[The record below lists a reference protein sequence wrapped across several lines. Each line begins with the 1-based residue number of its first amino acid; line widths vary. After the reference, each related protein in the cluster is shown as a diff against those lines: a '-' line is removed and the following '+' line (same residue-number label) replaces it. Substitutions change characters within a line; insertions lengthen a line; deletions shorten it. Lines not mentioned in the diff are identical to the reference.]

1 MSDMGRAAGA
11 LVSVVAFAAATV
23 AGANWARANGYMP
36 APADDGAAVQA
47 ETAGQTRRTAAT
59 PYDLFIT
66 GDHQSAVQ
74 LDQINALCGFS
85 GPIGPE
91 ETRLAIVG
99 EDPGALLMHYTSG
112 GAFPAV
118 YRHSAPADQLHAAS
132 SEGELVIMV
141 AEGRFNARV
150 FVLDERG
157 EPLNSDPLEQ
167 NAEWYGLCANPVAA
181 AAALN
186 SLFAERG
193 ARFDPVQAALE
204 QFADQFAGGAVSELA
219 TACGVTDISTAV
231 SGHWILG
238 ASVRRQRSWAGISH
252 PETGDWIRGVDD
264 FLDLDIARRWDDGA
278 MISRYAL
285 PLSEA
290 AAYGPTANGFG
301 PTLNWNAIAVR
312 HFQIWADGSRAHS
325 EPGDPVRQIDIPCRD
340 IAAGEAAIRAMR

>member
-1 MSDMGRAAGA
+1 MSDLGRAAGA
-11 LVSVVAFAAATV
+11 LASVVILAAATV

-141 AEGRFNARV
+141 AEGRLNARV

-167 NAEWYGLCANPVAA
+167 NAEWYGLCANPIAA
-181 AAALN
+181 AVELN

-204 QFADQFAGGAVSELA
+204 QFAGGAVSEIA

-231 SGHWILG
+231 SGHWIIG
-238 ASVRRQRSWAGISH
+238 ASVRRQRSWEDISH

-278 MISRYAL
+278 MISRYAI
-285 PLSEA
+285 PLSET
-290 AAYGPTANGFG
+290 AAYGPTASGFG
-301 PTLNWNAIAVR
+301 PSLNWDAIAVR

-325 EPGDPVRQIDIPCRD
+325 EPGYPVRQIDIPCRD

>member
-1 MSDMGRAAGA
+1 MSDLGRAAGA

-23 AGANWARANGYMP
+23 AGVSWARANGYMP

-85 GPIGPE
+85 GPIGPQ

-99 EDPGALLMHYTSG
+99 EGPGAFLIHSTSG

-118 YRHSAPADQLHAAS
+118 ARRSAPADQLHAS
-132 SEGELVIMV
+132 GITGELLIMV

-167 NAEWYGLCANPVAA
+167 NAQWYGLCANPVAA

-193 ARFDPVQAALE
+193 ARFDPVPAVQAALE
-204 QFADQFAGGAVSELA
+204 QFAGGAVSEIA

-231 SGHWILG
+231 SGHWIIG
-238 ASVRRQRSWAGISH
+238 ASVRRQQSWDDISH
-252 PETGDWIRGVDD
+252 PETGDWIGGVDD
-264 FLDLDIARRWDDGA
+264 FLDLDIAQRWGDGA
-278 MISRYAL
+278 MISRYAI
-285 PLSEA
+285 PLSET
-290 AAYGPTANGFG
+290 AAYGPTASGFG
-301 PTLNWNAIAVR
+301 PSLNWDAIAVR
-312 HFQIWADGSRAHS
+312 HFQISADGSRAHS
-325 EPGDPVRQIDIPCRD
+325 EPGYPVRQIDIPCRD